1 MVAKGKSGSRG
12 VDWESGISRCRLLY
26 IEWINDKV
34 LPDNTGNYTHYSVI
48 SHNEKDYICI
58 TESLCATAEINAT

>member
-12 VDWESGISRCRLLY
+12 VDWECGISRCRLLY

-34 LPDNTGNYTHYSVI
+34 LLDNTGNFIQYLVI
-48 SHNEKDYICI
+48 DHNGKECEKQYICI
-58 TESLCATAEINAT
+58 YMYN